1 MPRKIVD
8 CRETPSPNK
17 VTGRDCTL
25 VLVGED
31 DEVLQAAVEH
41 GVSAHGYQDTPELR
55 DLIRSAM
62 NDEPVAV

>member
-8 CRETPSPNK
+8 CRETPSPN
-17 VTGRDCTL
+17 TFTSRDCTL

-41 GVSAHGYQDTPELR
+41 GVSAHGYEDTPELR

-62 NDEPVAV
+62 QDEPVAV

>member
-1 MPRKIVD
+1 MARKIVD
-8 CRETPSPNK
+8 CRDTPSPNK
-17 VTGRDCTL
+17 LTGRDCTL
-25 VLVGED
+25 VITGED

-62 NDEPVAV
+62 KDELAAV

>member
-17 VTGRDCTL
+17 FSGRDCTL

-62 NDEPVAV
+62 KHEPVAV

>member
-1 MPRKIVD
+1 MARKIID
-8 CRETPSPNK
+8 CRETPSPNAF
-17 VTGRDCTL
+17 TGRDCTL

-55 DLIRSAM
+55 DLIRLAM
-62 NDEPVAV
+62 KDEPVAV